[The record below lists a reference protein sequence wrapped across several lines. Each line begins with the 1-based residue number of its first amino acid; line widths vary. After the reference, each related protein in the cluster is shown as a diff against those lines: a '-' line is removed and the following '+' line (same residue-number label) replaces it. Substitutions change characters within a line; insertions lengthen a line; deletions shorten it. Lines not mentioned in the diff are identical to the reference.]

1 MTIVRWEP
9 LRELGSLQNEMNRLF
24 NTVFDAPAPAN
35 GGSTMRRWM
44 PAMDLVET
52 DEHFVLRADL
62 PGMSEED
69 IQIEF
74 EDGTLTVSGERK
86 VEHEAENEGYYRVER
101 AFGSISRSLTLPRGS
116 PRGRRR
122 ELRPR
127 GARGPHPGAR
137 AAQAAPDRDRRGRA
151 ADHRGLRS
159 SPAPPARSCGPAA
172 RTSTAPGWGDWGAG
186 HAADFGV

>member
-24 NTVFDAPAPAN
+24 STVFDAPAPAA

-52 DEHFVLRADL
+52 DEHFILRADL

-69 IQIEF
+69 IKIEF

-86 VEHEAENEGYYRVER
+86 VEHKAENEGYYRVER
-101 AFGSISRSLTLPRGS
+101 AFGSFSRSLTLPQGIDPEAVAASFDSGVLEVRIPKPEQRK
-116 PRGRRR
+116 PRRIEIG
-122 ELRPR
+122 
-127 GARGPHPGAR
+127 G
-137 AAQAAPDRDRRGRA
+137 AAQQTIEG
-151 ADHRGLRS
+151 
-159 SPAPPARSCGPAA
+159 
-172 RTSTAPGWGDWGAG
+172 
-186 HAADFGV
+186 